1 MTPSPAASEL
11 RAAINSLREYFA
23 RAVLF
28 SVFTNLLVLAPTLY
42 MLEVYGRVVN
52 SRNTE
57 TLVMLT
63 VLVIGLYV
71 VMEFLDWVRQ
81 KLMDA
86 AGVQLDHRLGE
97 RVFNATFD
105 ARLRN
110 LPAGVLPLNDLRT
123 VRGFLSS
130 PALIAVMDAPIAL
143 LFIVIIFIVSPVL
156 GAFVMA
162 ALVAMLVVGY
172 VTERRTKPPLTE
184 AQKLA
189 MEAQRYASTTL
200 KNAQV
205 IQAMGMMG
213 HIRGRWLTRQ
223 RDFLARQAEA
233 SDHAGEGA
241 ALSKFIQIAQGSMV
255 LGLAAWLTLIGELQ
269 VGGGAMIVAWT
280 LSSRALGPLQMLI
293 SQWKTVVAA
302 RSAFSRLE
310 AFLKALP
317 VRETGMPLPPPKGAL
332 SVDGLV
338 AGAPGNPAAILRGVN
353 FALAPGQ
360 ALAVVGPTA
369 SGKSTLARLL
379 VGLWPAVS
387 GKVRL
392 DGVDVHTWNKQELG
406 PHLGYLPQD
415 NELFDGTLAENIAR
429 FGDVDGA
436 KVEEAARAVGLHE
449 IITALPEGYDTRIG
463 AGGSVFSGGQRQRVA
478 LARAIYNNPN
488 FIVLD
493 EPNSSLDESGDRAL
507 LQTLMAQ
514 KSRGATLV
522 IITHRTNVLAVV
534 DRMLV
539 LRDGQMQMFGPRD
552 EVLAALSGKTKAAPA
567 AAPALAA
574 T

>member
-1 MTPSPAASEL
+1 
-11 RAAINSLREYFA
+11 
-23 RAVLF
+23 
-28 SVFTNLLVLAPTLY
+28 
-42 MLEVYGRVVN
+42 
-52 SRNTE
+52 
-57 TLVMLT
+57 
-63 VLVIGLYV
+63 
-71 VMEFLDWVRQ
+71 
-81 KLMDA
+81 
-86 AGVQLDHRLGE
+86 
-97 RVFNATFD
+97 
-105 ARLRN
+105 
-110 LPAGVLPLNDLRT
+110 
-123 VRGFLSS
+123 
-130 PALIAVMDAPIAL
+130 
-143 LFIVIIFIVSPVL
+143 
-156 GAFVMA
+156 
-162 ALVAMLVVGY
+162 
-172 VTERRTKPPLTE
+172 
-184 AQKLA
+184 
-189 MEAQRYASTTL
+189 
-200 KNAQV
+200 
-205 IQAMGMMG
+205 
-213 HIRGRWLTRQ
+213 
-223 RDFLARQAEA
+223 
-233 SDHAGEGA
+233 
-241 ALSKFIQIAQGSMV
+241 V